1 MIKRL
6 LSNKELIWTASA
18 QVIQLFSGVL
28 IIKLLTSYLSYNEYG
43 QFSLVMAV
51 SAFVLTLPFT
61 AIQQGFYRYRS
72 VYCKKNQAETFYAA
86 MFFGTTG
93 LILAYTI
100 FAKLIVSTFWS
111 YTFWDKSFLVI
122 AFLIISEIYKIF
134 TRSIVNADRRRRNYA
149 LSIIVE
155 FSIKLLVYIV
165 FITIP
170 EENVLNIVLYI
181 YISANLVSFLICFYP
196 YMLQMK
202 YINKNILIDVWKKA
216 LVFSS
221 PLLLWAIFGWLR
233 DSSLRWFI
241 EIHLGTKEV
250 AIFTAI
256 SSIAIVIP
264 MAIQSVTSA
273 YIIPIL
279 YQNDQGQEKKRVRRV
294 FDKLMYM
301 LYFLGGVIFL
311 FLYLFSEYAVLLI
324 TDEKYIAYSWA
335 LPWMFVSYYLFC
347 CGMLKASVLL
357 VEFKPQKLLLPNL
370 CSGII
375 TLLGGFLFISQF
387 GMRAVFSIYVL
398 SFISYFVLASLLVKR
413 NV

>member
-1 MIKRL
+1 
-6 LSNKELIWTASA
+6 
-18 QVIQLFSGVL
+18 
-28 IIKLLTSYLSYNEYG
+28 
-43 QFSLVMAV
+43 
-51 SAFVLTLPFT
+51 
-61 AIQQGFYRYRS
+61 
-72 VYCKKNQAETFYAA
+72 
-86 MFFGTTG
+86 
-93 LILAYTI
+93 
-100 FAKLIVSTFWS
+100 
-111 YTFWDKSFLVI
+111 
-122 AFLIISEIYKIF
+122 
-134 TRSIVNADRRRRNYA
+134 
-149 LSIIVE
+149 
-155 FSIKLLVYIV
+155 
-165 FITIP
+165 
-170 EENVLNIVLYI
+170 
-181 YISANLVSFLICFYP
+181 
-196 YMLQMK
+196 
-202 YINKNILIDVWKKA
+202 INKNILIDVWKKA

-347 CGMLKASVLL
+347 CGMLNASQLL
-357 VEFKPQKLLLPNL
+357 VDFKPQKLLLPNL
-370 CSGII
+370 VSGLVI
-375 TLLGGFLFISQF
+375 LIS
-387 GMRAVFSIYVL
+387 GTI
-398 SFISYFVLASLLVKR
+398 FVSDG
-413 NV
+413 

>member
-122 AFLIISEIYKIF
+122 AFLIISEIYKVF

-170 EENVLNIVLYI
+170 
-181 YISANLVSFLICFYP
+181 
-196 YMLQMK
+196 
-202 YINKNILIDVWKKA
+202 
-216 LVFSS
+216 
-221 PLLLWAIFGWLR
+221 
-233 DSSLRWFI
+233 
-241 EIHLGTKEV
+241 
-250 AIFTAI
+250 
-256 SSIAIVIP
+256 
-264 MAIQSVTSA
+264 
-273 YIIPIL
+273 
-279 YQNDQGQEKKRVRRV
+279 
-294 FDKLMYM
+294 
-301 LYFLGGVIFL
+301 
-311 FLYLFSEYAVLLI
+311 
-324 TDEKYIAYSWA
+324 
-335 LPWMFVSYYLFC
+335 
-347 CGMLKASVLL
+347 
-357 VEFKPQKLLLPNL
+357 
-370 CSGII
+370 
-375 TLLGGFLFISQF
+375 
-387 GMRAVFSIYVL
+387 
-398 SFISYFVLASLLVKR
+398 
-413 NV
+413 